1 MTLDLSDN
9 GMGPQGGTYMAAA
22 LADNEFILNVVRLHQ
37 CLDHLFLEKI
47 IYLFL
52 SLIQLIM
59 LQQDLSQNQLGVL
72 GALATGRY
80 AKAEQGNEDT
90 ELIK

>member
-1 MTLDLSDN
+1 MVTLDLSDN

-37 CLDHLFLEKI
+37 CLDHLFFGKKSFVSFPHSIDYVATGSVAESAGSSGRI
-47 IYLFL
+47 
-52 SLIQLIM
+52 S
-59 LQQDLSQNQLGVL
+59 
-72 GALATGRY
+72 TGRY